1 MTATTSDTTSGPST
15 GASGAAPTGRGTHGA
30 WWAPYVFLA
39 PYLVLFLVFVAAPAI
54 YGLWISLHQWEFFG
68 APIFLGLENYARL
81 FEAGSQ
87 RGAAFWM
94 SMRATG
100 IFVVLSVPLLL
111 VLPLLVALVLNL
123 RLRGRTFFRAVYFT
137 PYVLG
142 VAVVGLLWRFLGDP
156 NIGAINFLL
165 GRLGLSSNIPWT
177 TALPWGWI
185 LLVVLTV
192 WWTLGFNT
200 VIYLAGLQEIPRDQY
215 EAASVD
221 GANAWNRFWHITLPG
236 LRRVLVFVVTV
247 TVLASA
253 NMFGQAFLVTQG
265 APGNRT
271 RTAVMLI
278 AEEGLGQFRLG
289 SAAAMSYILALFL
302 MATSL
307 VMWWFFRRWE
317 DDA

>member
-1 MTATTSDTTSGPST
+1 MTTTAPEATNGGST
-15 GASGAAPTGRGTHGA
+15 AAGAVPTGRGTQGA
-30 WWAPYVFLA
+30 WWTPYVFMA
-39 PYLVLFLVFVAAPAI
+39 PYLALFVIFVAIPAV
-54 YGLWISLHQWEFFG
+54 YGFWISLHQWEYFG
-68 APIFLGLENYARL
+68 APIFLGVENYVRL
-81 FEAGSQ
+81 FAEGSQ
-87 RGAAFWM
+87 RGAAFWQ

-156 NIGAINFLL
+156 NIGAINYLL
-165 GRLGLSSNIPWT
+165 GRIGFASNYPWT

-185 LLVVLTV
+185 LLTVLTV

-200 VIYLAGLQEIPRDQY
+200 VIYLAGLQEIPREQY

-221 GANAWNRFWHITLPG
+221 GANAWNRFWHVTLPG

-278 AEEGLGQFRLG
+278 AEEGLGSFRLG

-302 MATSL
+302 MGGSL
-307 VMWWFFRRWE
+307 LLWGFFRRWE
-317 DDA
+317 DEA